1 MPHQALPMACHAAAI
16 AAVLLAV
23 TTAPALHAGLT
34 TTDDPAA
41 LPGPAGLEDLPEL
54 AELTVRRLL
63 LADAVAAA
71 EYGTPTTGT
80 AADLRTEHE
89 LFDAVTEHSVE
100 IGLPAPTGVW
110 FFRAQLEAADLVRR
124 GLHARW
130 QTEPALRPQPRPGLA
145 GDLRPRLDLLTPR
158 LLHLLKDTE
167 PVRGVPRRCA
177 PALADARRAA
187 ETRARLD
194 RLHRDALALAL
205 APVCAAD

>member
-54 AELTVRRLL
+54 AALTVHRLL

-71 EYGTPTTGT
+71 EYGTPAASTSTPTTSTPTTST
-80 AADLRTEHE
+80 ADDLTAEHE

-110 FFRAQLEAADLVRR
+110 FFRAQLEAANLVRR

-130 QTEPALRPQPRPGLA
+130 QAEPALRPQPR
-145 GDLRPRLDLLTPR
+145 
-158 LLHLLKDTE
+158 
-167 PVRGVPRRCA
+167 
-177 PALADARRAA
+177 
-187 ETRARLD
+187 
-194 RLHRDALALAL
+194 
-205 APVCAAD
+205 